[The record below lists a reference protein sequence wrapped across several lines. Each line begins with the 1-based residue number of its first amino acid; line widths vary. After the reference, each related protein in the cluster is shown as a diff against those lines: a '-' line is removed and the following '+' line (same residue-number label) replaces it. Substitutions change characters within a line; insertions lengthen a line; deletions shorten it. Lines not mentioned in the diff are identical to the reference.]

1 MILILV
7 VNQMLAMMV
16 DIEDD
21 PEWSLS
27 DEIDDDDCDTNA
39 VAGESALDRFAC
51 GVGGKTMLP
60 HIIEQI
66 PSFLQNRKFLCNMLQ
81 FVRVI

>member
-1 MILILV
+1 
-7 VNQMLAMMV
+7 MLAMML
-16 DIEDD
+16 DIEED

-27 DEIDDDDCDTNA
+27 DEIDDDDNDSNA

-60 HIIEQI
+60 YIIEQI
-66 PSFLQNRKFLCNMLQ
+66 PQFLQNRK
-81 FVRVI
+81 